1 VVLLGA
7 LVAAAAALGAAQSP
21 TSRAPLSPEAQSEL
35 FHTDV
40 TRTLASKSFT
50 VHFAGQTTAYQAPDR
65 TQVVETD
72 PGPVGLGMHMVAV
85 GSSSYIDFGGQ
96 WSKVPF
102 VPIGL
107 GDSSEVLGYLR
118 ALSSFKT
125 ASLHG
130 DIYTVH
136 GVLSGIPQALV
147 TLIFTVVMHSPN
159 NQIETTLAALL
170 RSVLHRRHPKSRTFY
185 SCLPPRWPSAPEL
198 SLSSGA
204 GVVRS
209 GPHSQLKVM
218 SVHLR
223 LDLSVS
229 RGHETEVVPSD
240 RPDLAEGRQFPNPP
254 RHFDHDR
261 SCRMGH
267 AGRCRIR

>member
-1 VVLLGA
+1 MSWRRLIPLVLVVLLGA
-7 LVAAAAALGAAQSP
+7 SVAAAAALGAAQSP
-21 TSRAPLSPEAQSEL
+21 TSHAPLSPEAQSEL

-72 PGPVGLGMHMVAV
+72 PGPVGLGMHMVTV

-130 DIYTVH
+130 DTYTVH
-136 GVLSGIPQALV
+136 GVLSGTPQALV
-147 TLIFTVVMHSPN
+147 TLIFTVVTHGPN
-159 NQIETTLAALL
+159 NQIETTFTP
-170 RSVLHRRHPKSRTFY
+170 LHSKEHAKVIGRVVVDDGRVSSETSR
-185 SCLPPRWPSAPEL
+185 PS
-198 SLSSGA
+198 G
-204 GVVRS
+204 
-209 GPHSQLKVM
+209 
-218 SVHLR
+218 
-223 LDLSVS
+223 
-229 RGHETEVVPSD
+229 
-240 RPDLAEGRQFPNPP
+240 PP
-254 RHFDHDR
+254 RHVGVAAVHDQAPSPIRALIRRRPSPYPR
-261 SCRMGH
+261 SRT
-267 AGRCRIR
+267 